1 LGYYEAK
8 KQEITK
14 LNKEIINVRLSGDE
28 AAVTILDQT
37 LLPNEIKYIT
47 LKKQEELFE
56 AIYNLRVRGAP
67 AIGIFAAYALY
78 VLAKQ
83 AKHESPDIF
92 MKLIKQHSTYL
103 DSSRPTAVNLGTQLK
118 RMINLAEIE
127 MQKSTPVE
135 QIVRKLKQ
143 EAIHIYNEDVE
154 MCKAI
159 SRHGMSLIK
168 KGDGIMTQCNAGP
181 IATSKYGTALGPIIM
196 GQEQGLELKAYI
208 CETRPLLQG
217 ARLTAFELLQA
228 GVDSTLIC
236 DNMASITMSKG
247 KINAVF
253 AGCDRIAA
261 NGDVANKVGTSQL
274 AILAKHYN
282 IPFYIFGSSTT
293 IDNDC
298 PTGADIEIEERNSE
312 EIKEMFYT
320 KPMAP
325 KQVKTYNPAFD
336 VTPNELI
343 TAIITETGIHK
354 Y

>member
-1 LGYYEAK
+1 LS
-8 KQEITK
+8 
-14 LNKEIINVRLSGDE
+14 KEIINVRLSDDGT
-28 AAVTILDQT
+28 AVTILDQT

-47 LKKQEELFE
+47 LKEREELFE
-56 AIYNLRVRGAP
+56 AIYMLRVRGAP
-67 AIGIFAAYALY
+67 AIGIFAAYALC

-83 AKHESPDIF
+83 AKHESLDVF
-92 MKLIKQHSTYL
+92 MEKIKQHSAYL

-118 RMINLAEIE
+118 RMMSLAESE
-127 MQKSTPVE
+127 AQKSASAP
-135 QIVRKLKQ
+135 QIVELMKC

-196 GQEQGLELKAYI
+196 GQEQGLDLKAYI

-217 ARLTAFELLQA
+217 ARLTAFELVQA

-236 DNMASITMSKG
+236 DNMASITMSEG
-247 KINAVF
+247 KVNAVF

-282 IPFYIFGSSTT
+282 IPFYIFGPSTT
-293 IDNDC
+293 IDKDC
-298 PTGADIEIEERNSE
+298 PTGADIEIEERNPE

-320 KPMAP
+320 RPMAP
-325 KQVKTYNPAFD
+325 KQVKAYNPAFD

-343 TAIITETGIHK
+343 TAIITETGVHK
-354 Y
+354 TFTNL